1 MKINRLPAAA
11 GWHWLRAGT
20 ILLRR
25 QPMALC
31 ALVVVYLLLMFAPQV
46 LLPTFGVLVAG
57 AINPLASF
65 ALLLAC
71 HEIASGRVA
80 LIGTFAQPL
89 RDPRRRSALLQ
100 LGAVNAVL
108 LLVVVAV
115 STLLAPAT
123 PAVSESTNLF
133 DDPPWLAW
141 SIQTALLLPIA
152 ALLWFAPALAGWH
165 GMTPGKAMFG
175 SLVASWRN
183 LRPLLVFG
191 FASGALFAVCG
202 LAISAL
208 VAAGFPAQ
216 MMSLLAA
223 PTVLLLTSIV
233 QASMYPMYRAVFG
246 NGSAAISA
254 TQESADQ

>member
-11 GWHWLRAGT
+11 GWSWLRAGT

-31 ALVVVYLLLMFAPQV
+31 ALVVIYLLLMFAPQI
-46 LLPTFGVLVAG
+46 LSPTFGVLVAG
-57 AINPLASF
+57 ALNPLASF

-80 LIGTFAQPL
+80 LISTFAQPL
-89 RDPRRRSALLQ
+89 RDPRRRGALLQ
-100 LGAVNAVL
+100 LGAVNAAL

-115 STLLAPAT
+115 STLLAPAGT
-123 PAVSESTNLF
+123 ATSEGATSW
-133 DDPPWLAW
+133 DDLPWLAW
-141 SIQTALLLPIA
+141 SIQTTLLLPIA

-183 LRPLLVFG
+183 LRPLLLFG
-191 FASGALFAVCG
+191 FASGTLFAVCG

-216 MMSLLAA
+216 VMSLLAA
-223 PTVLLLTSIV
+223 PTVLILTSIV

-246 NGSAAISA
+246 DGATAISA
-254 TQESADQ
+254 PQESGDR